1 MKKNILQLLA
11 LCLLVVATVFTACSK
26 NANDK
31 SSSSGSSAKLELRL
45 TDAPGN
51 YDAVYVDIQSVKINA
66 TTDSTNGWTDVPLIK
81 PGVYNLLDFRNG
93 IDTLLA
99 SVDVPAG
106 TISQIRLILGNN
118 NSVVVKGVSYPL
130 NTPSAQ
136 QSGLKLNLHANLT
149 PGIVYRLWIDFDA
162 SKSIVATGSG
172 KYNLK
177 PVIRTYSEA
186 TGGTVQG
193 TVLPPD
199 AKATVM
205 AINGTDTLY
214 AIPSLAGFYRFA
226 GIDAGSWNLYFV
238 ADTLTGY
245 HNSNV
250 ANVSVQTG
258 VVTNVPT
265 VTLVK

>member
-1 MKKNILQLLA
+1 
-11 LCLLVVATVFTACSK
+11 
-26 NANDK
+26 
-31 SSSSGSSAKLELRL
+31 
-45 TDAPGN
+45 
-51 YDAVYVDIQSVKINA
+51 
-66 TTDSTNGWTDVPLIK
+66 VPLIK

-106 TISQIRLILGNN
+106 KISQIRLILGEN
-118 NSVVVKGVSYPL
+118 NSVVVDGSTYPL

-136 QSGLKLNLHANLT
+136 QSGLKLNLNADLQA
-149 PGIVYRLWIDFDA
+149 GILYRLWIDFDA
-162 SKSIVATGSG
+162 NKSIVATGSG

-205 AINGTDTLY
+205 AVNGTDTLY
-214 AIPSLAGFYRFA
+214 AVPSAVGFYRFA
-226 GIDAGSWNLYFV
+226 GMAAGNWNVYFIPG
-238 ADTLTGY
+238 TLTGY
-245 HNSNV
+245 QSFNV
-250 ANVSVQTG
+250 ANVAVQTG
-258 VVTNVPT
+258 VVTSVPT

>member
-11 LCLLVVATVFTACSK
+11 FCLLVVAITFVAC
-26 NANDK
+26 NK
-31 SSSSGSSAKLELRL
+31 SDNSQQSGGTAKLELRL

-51 YDAVYVDIQSVKINA
+51 YDAVYVDIQNVKINA

-81 PGVYNLLDFRNG
+81 PGIYNLLDFRNG

-106 TISQIRLILGNN
+106 TISQIRLVLGSN
-118 NSVVVKGVSYPL
+118 NSVVVNGATYPL

-136 QSGLKLNLHANLT
+136 QSGLKLNLHADLT

-162 SKSIVATGSG
+162 NKSIVATGSG

-186 TGGTVQG
+186 TGGTLQG

-205 AINGTDTLY
+205 AVSGTDTLY
-214 AIPSLAGFYRFA
+214 AVPSLVGFYRFA
-226 GIDAGSWNLYFV
+226 GINAGSWNLYFV
-238 ADTLTGY
+238 PDSLTGY
-245 HNSNV
+245 HNSNI
-250 ANVSVQTG
+250 ANIAVQTG

>member
-1 MKKNILQLLA
+1 MKKNILQFLT
-11 LCLLVVATVFTACSK
+11 LCLVVLAISFTACNK
-26 NANDK
+26 NDK
-31 SSSSGSSAKLELRL
+31 SASGGTAKLELRL

-51 YDAVYVDIQSVKINA
+51 YDAVYIDIQSVKINA

-99 SVDVPAG
+99 SVDIPAG
-106 TISQIRLILGNN
+106 KISQIRLVLGSN
-118 NSVVVKGVSYPL
+118 NSVVVDGASYPL

-136 QSGLKLNLHANLT
+136 QSGLKLNLHADLT
-149 PGIVYRLWIDFDA
+149 AGIVYRLWIDFDA
-162 SKSIVATGSG
+162 NKSVVATGSG
-172 KYNLK
+172 KFNLK

-186 TGGTVQG
+186 TGGTMQG

-214 AIPSLAGFYRFA
+214 AVPSLLGFYRFA
-226 GIDAGSWNLYFV
+226 GVTAGSWNLYFV

-245 HNSNV
+245 QNFNV

-258 VVTNVPT
+258 VVTTVPT
-265 VTLVK
+265 VTLIK